1 MLDKKKL
8 QETILD
14 DINIFLTSGI
24 NADFCNTGCLYVLTA
39 LSSVSNDCLN
49 SMSWLQQTF

>member
-39 LSSVSNDCLN
+39 ISSVSCDCLQA
-49 SMSWLQQTF
+49 MPWLNQM